1 MTNLFQ
7 WWFMPEERVLTL
19 VLDGRRTVR
28 IDPMLVES
36 VLTESSLD
44 SNDAISGAET
54 ELGR

>member
-1 MTNLFQ
+1 
-7 WWFMPEERVLTL
+7 MPEERVLML

-54 ELGR
+54 EIGR